1 MLWQLSLK
9 PFSYEIAPAYLSLLK
24 EGSWRICLIGNI
36 NLLDSEQRPKNWPSN
51 FYQPFMEI
59 LMNNNQNQVPPIT
72 LMRIPQI
79 LKVMPVSKS
88 KFWLMV
94 QKGEFPK
101 PIKIGRSSFWT
112 IEQVQSFIKER
123 ADQAN

>member
-1 MLWQLSLK
+1 MSQ
-9 PFSYEIAPAYLSLLK
+9 
-24 EGSWRICLIGNI
+24 
-36 NLLDSEQRPKNWPSN
+36 SN
-51 FYQPFMEI
+51 PQI
-59 LMNNNQNQVPPIT
+59 PPIT

-94 QKGEFPK
+94 QKGEFPR

-112 IEQVQSFIKER
+112 IEQVQAFIREQS
-123 ADQAN
+123 AQSTN

>member
-1 MLWQLSLK
+1 MQNSASDLSVS
-9 PFSYEIAPAYLSLLK
+9 PVA
-24 EGSWRICLIGNI
+24 LI
-36 NLLDSEQRPKNWPSN
+36 
-51 FYQPFMEI
+51 
-59 LMNNNQNQVPPIT
+59 
-72 LMRIPQI
+72 RIPQI

-112 IEQVQSFIKER
+112 VEQVHGFLRKR
-123 ADQAN
+123 AEESGHSGSGIL

>member
-1 MLWQLSLK
+1 MSN
-9 PFSYEIAPAYLSLLK
+9 S
-24 EGSWRICLIGNI
+24 N
-36 NLLDSEQRPKNWPSN
+36 SE
-51 FYQPFMEI
+51 
-59 LMNNNQNQVPPIT
+59 VT

-79 LKVMPVSKS
+79 LEVMPISKS

-112 IEQVQSFIKER
+112 IDQVHGFIRER
-123 ADQAN
+123 AINSPSR

>member
-1 MLWQLSLK
+1 MNDITTK
-9 PFSYEIAPAYLSLLK
+9 
-24 EGSWRICLIGNI
+24 
-36 NLLDSEQRPKNWPSN
+36 D
-51 FYQPFMEI
+51 ME
-59 LMNNNQNQVPPIT
+59 VS

-79 LKVMPVSKS
+79 LKVMPISKS

-112 IEQVQSFIKER
+112 IDQVQTFIRER
-123 ADQAN
+123 AGQSTN

>member
-1 MLWQLSLK
+1 MVMSQSS
-9 PFSYEIAPAYLSLLK
+9 PQI
-24 EGSWRICLIGNI
+24 
-36 NLLDSEQRPKNWPSN
+36 
-51 FYQPFMEI
+51 
-59 LMNNNQNQVPPIT
+59 PPIT

-101 PIKIGRSSFWT
+101 PVKIGRSSFWT
-112 IEQVQSFIKER
+112 IEQVQAFIRER
-123 ADQAN
+123 SAQSTN

>member
-1 MLWQLSLK
+1 MS
-9 PFSYEIAPAYLSLLK
+9 
-24 EGSWRICLIGNI
+24 
-36 NLLDSEQRPKNWPSN
+36 NLNSE
-51 FYQPFMEI
+51 
-59 LMNNNQNQVPPIT
+59 VT

-79 LKVMPVSKS
+79 LEVMPISKS

-112 IEQVQSFIKER
+112 IEQVQTFIRER
-123 ADQAN
+123 TKQSAN

>member
-1 MLWQLSLK
+1 MMSQL
-9 PFSYEIAPAYLSLLK
+9 
-24 EGSWRICLIGNI
+24 
-36 NLLDSEQRPKNWPSN
+36 
-51 FYQPFMEI
+51 
-59 LMNNNQNQVPPIT
+59 NNQIPPIT

-101 PIKIGRSSFWT
+101 PIKIGRASFWT
-112 IEQVQSFIKER
+112 LEQVQDFIRER
-123 ADQAN
+123 SA

>member
-1 MLWQLSLK
+1 MSQS
-9 PFSYEIAPAYLSLLK
+9 STQI
-24 EGSWRICLIGNI
+24 
-36 NLLDSEQRPKNWPSN
+36 
-51 FYQPFMEI
+51 
-59 LMNNNQNQVPPIT
+59 PPIT

-112 IEQVQSFIKER
+112 IEQVQAFIRER
-123 ADQAN
+123 SGQSTN

>member
-1 MLWQLSLK
+1 MGV
-9 PFSYEIAPAYLSLLK
+9 AM
-24 EGSWRICLIGNI
+24 
-36 NLLDSEQRPKNWPSN
+36 SN
-51 FYQPFMEI
+51 A
-59 LMNNNQNQVPPIT
+59 NQQTPPIT

-112 IEQVQSFIKER
+112 IEQVQAFIRER
-123 ADQAN
+123 SGQSTN

>member
-1 MLWQLSLK
+1 MSQST
-9 PFSYEIAPAYLSLLK
+9 PQI
-24 EGSWRICLIGNI
+24 
-36 NLLDSEQRPKNWPSN
+36 
-51 FYQPFMEI
+51 
-59 LMNNNQNQVPPIT
+59 PPIT

-112 IEQVQSFIKER
+112 IEQVQAFIRER
-123 ADQAN
+123 SGQSTN

>member
-1 MLWQLSLK
+1 MS
-9 PFSYEIAPAYLSLLK
+9 
-24 EGSWRICLIGNI
+24 
-36 NLLDSEQRPKNWPSN
+36 NLNSE
-51 FYQPFMEI
+51 
-59 LMNNNQNQVPPIT
+59 VT

-79 LKVMPVSKS
+79 LEVMPISKS

-112 IEQVQSFIKER
+112 FEQVQTFIGER
-123 ADQAN
+123 ARQSTN

>member
-1 MLWQLSLK
+1 MVMSQSS
-9 PFSYEIAPAYLSLLK
+9 PQI
-24 EGSWRICLIGNI
+24 
-36 NLLDSEQRPKNWPSN
+36 
-51 FYQPFMEI
+51 
-59 LMNNNQNQVPPIT
+59 PPIT

-79 LKVMPVSKS
+79 LKMMPVSKS

-112 IEQVQSFIKER
+112 IEQVQAFIRER
-123 ADQAN
+123 SGQSTN

>member
-1 MLWQLSLK
+1 MSQS
-9 PFSYEIAPAYLSLLK
+9 
-24 EGSWRICLIGNI
+24 
-36 NLLDSEQRPKNWPSN
+36 
-51 FYQPFMEI
+51 
-59 LMNNNQNQVPPIT
+59 NNQIPPIT

-79 LKVMPVSKS
+79 LEVMPVSKS

-112 IEQVQSFIKER
+112 IEQVQAFIRER
-123 ADQAN
+123 SGQSTN

>member
-1 MLWQLSLK
+1 
-9 PFSYEIAPAYLSLLK
+9 
-24 EGSWRICLIGNI
+24 
-36 NLLDSEQRPKNWPSN
+36 
-51 FYQPFMEI
+51 
-59 LMNNNQNQVPPIT
+59 MNDITSRDMNVT

-79 LKVMPVSKS
+79 LKMMPISKS

-112 IEQVQSFIKER
+112 AEQVQTFIGER
-123 ADQAN
+123 MSNS

>member
-1 MLWQLSLK
+1 MSQL
-9 PFSYEIAPAYLSLLK
+9 
-24 EGSWRICLIGNI
+24 
-36 NLLDSEQRPKNWPSN
+36 
-51 FYQPFMEI
+51 
-59 LMNNNQNQVPPIT
+59 NNQIPPIT

-101 PIKIGRSSFWT
+101 PIKIGRASFWT
-112 IEQVQSFIKER
+112 LEQVQDFIRER
-123 ADQAN
+123 SA

>member
-1 MLWQLSLK
+1 MGV
-9 PFSYEIAPAYLSLLK
+9 AM
-24 EGSWRICLIGNI
+24 
-36 NLLDSEQRPKNWPSN
+36 SN
-51 FYQPFMEI
+51 TNPQI
-59 LMNNNQNQVPPIT
+59 PPIT

-112 IEQVQSFIKER
+112 IEQVQAYLRER
-123 ADQAN
+123 TGNS

>member
-1 MLWQLSLK
+1 MSQSS
-9 PFSYEIAPAYLSLLK
+9 PQI
-24 EGSWRICLIGNI
+24 
-36 NLLDSEQRPKNWPSN
+36 
-51 FYQPFMEI
+51 
-59 LMNNNQNQVPPIT
+59 PPIT

-112 IEQVQSFIKER
+112 IEQVQAFIRER
-123 ADQAN
+123 TKQPTN

>member
-1 MLWQLSLK
+1 MSN
-9 PFSYEIAPAYLSLLK
+9 S
-24 EGSWRICLIGNI
+24 N
-36 NLLDSEQRPKNWPSN
+36 SEV
-51 FYQPFMEI
+51 I
-59 LMNNNQNQVPPIT
+59 

-79 LKVMPVSKS
+79 LEVMPISKS

-112 IEQVQSFIKER
+112 IEQVQTFIRER
-123 ADQAN
+123 TKQSTN

>member
-1 MLWQLSLK
+1 VLAK
-9 PFSYEIAPAYLSLLK
+9 EIVV
-24 EGSWRICLIGNI
+24 
-36 NLLDSEQRPKNWPSN
+36 
-51 FYQPFMEI
+51 
-59 LMNNNQNQVPPIT
+59 NQSSPQIPPIT
-72 LMRIPQI
+72 LMRIPEI

-112 IEQVQSFIKER
+112 IEQVQAFIRER
-123 ADQAN
+123 SGQSTN

>member
-1 MLWQLSLK
+1 MT
-9 PFSYEIAPAYLSLLK
+9 
-24 EGSWRICLIGNI
+24 
-36 NLLDSEQRPKNWPSN
+36 
-51 FYQPFMEI
+51 
-59 LMNNNQNQVPPIT
+59 MNQTNPQIPPIT

-112 IEQVQSFIKER
+112 IEQVQAHLRER
-123 ADQAN
+123 MGQSTN

>member
-1 MLWQLSLK
+1 
-9 PFSYEIAPAYLSLLK
+9 
-24 EGSWRICLIGNI
+24 
-36 NLLDSEQRPKNWPSN
+36 
-51 FYQPFMEI
+51 
-59 LMNNNQNQVPPIT
+59 MNTNPTQNTQIT

-112 IEQVQSFIKER
+112 VKQVQAFIEEKVE
-123 ADQAN
+123 QSS

>member
-1 MLWQLSLK
+1 MSN
-9 PFSYEIAPAYLSLLK
+9 S
-24 EGSWRICLIGNI
+24 N
-36 NLLDSEQRPKNWPSN
+36 SE
-51 FYQPFMEI
+51 
-59 LMNNNQNQVPPIT
+59 VT

-79 LKVMPVSKS
+79 LEVMPISKS

-112 IEQVQSFIKER
+112 IDQVHGFIRER
-123 ADQAN
+123 AINSSSR

>member
-1 MLWQLSLK
+1 MSQS
-9 PFSYEIAPAYLSLLK
+9 SSQI
-24 EGSWRICLIGNI
+24 
-36 NLLDSEQRPKNWPSN
+36 
-51 FYQPFMEI
+51 
-59 LMNNNQNQVPPIT
+59 PPIT

-112 IEQVQSFIKER
+112 IEQVQAFIRER
-123 ADQAN
+123 SGQSTN

>member
-1 MLWQLSLK
+1 MSN
-9 PFSYEIAPAYLSLLK
+9 S
-24 EGSWRICLIGNI
+24 N
-36 NLLDSEQRPKNWPSN
+36 SE
-51 FYQPFMEI
+51 
-59 LMNNNQNQVPPIT
+59 VT

-79 LKVMPVSKS
+79 LEVMPISKS

-112 IEQVQSFIKER
+112 IEQVQTFIRER
-123 ADQAN
+123 TKHSTN

>member
-1 MLWQLSLK
+1 MVMSQSS
-9 PFSYEIAPAYLSLLK
+9 PQI
-24 EGSWRICLIGNI
+24 
-36 NLLDSEQRPKNWPSN
+36 
-51 FYQPFMEI
+51 
-59 LMNNNQNQVPPIT
+59 PPIT

-112 IEQVQSFIKER
+112 IEQVQAYLRER
-123 ADQAN
+123 MGQSTN

>member
-1 MLWQLSLK
+1 MSN
-9 PFSYEIAPAYLSLLK
+9 S
-24 EGSWRICLIGNI
+24 N
-36 NLLDSEQRPKNWPSN
+36 SE
-51 FYQPFMEI
+51 
-59 LMNNNQNQVPPIT
+59 VT

-79 LKVMPVSKS
+79 LEVMPISKS

-112 IEQVQSFIKER
+112 LNQVQNFIQEKAAR
-123 ADQAN
+123 TQHYADMHPRS

>member
-1 MLWQLSLK
+1 
-9 PFSYEIAPAYLSLLK
+9 
-24 EGSWRICLIGNI
+24 
-36 NLLDSEQRPKNWPSN
+36 
-51 FYQPFMEI
+51 
-59 LMNNNQNQVPPIT
+59 MNNSNSEVT

-79 LKVMPVSKS
+79 LEVMPISKS

-112 IEQVQSFIKER
+112 IDQVQSFIRER
-123 ADQAN
+123 AINSSSR

>member
-1 MLWQLSLK
+1 MMMSQST
-9 PFSYEIAPAYLSLLK
+9 PQI
-24 EGSWRICLIGNI
+24 
-36 NLLDSEQRPKNWPSN
+36 
-51 FYQPFMEI
+51 
-59 LMNNNQNQVPPIT
+59 PPIT

-112 IEQVQSFIKER
+112 IEQVQAFIRER
-123 ADQAN
+123 SGQSTN

>member
-1 MLWQLSLK
+1 MSN
-9 PFSYEIAPAYLSLLK
+9 S
-24 EGSWRICLIGNI
+24 N
-36 NLLDSEQRPKNWPSN
+36 SE
-51 FYQPFMEI
+51 
-59 LMNNNQNQVPPIT
+59 VT

-79 LKVMPVSKS
+79 LEVMPISKS

-112 IEQVQSFIKER
+112 IEQVQTFIRER
-123 ADQAN
+123 TKQSSK